1 HLIQVAYFTALF
13 PYVVLFTLLG
23 RGASLPGAVDGILYF
38 ITPQWH
44 KLLDPNVWYAAVA
57 QSFFSL
63 SVGFGAIINLAS
75 FNSFK
80 HNVYRDAWII
90 SLADTLTSLL
100 AGFTIFAILGNLAY
114 ELDTDVENVVRGGSG
129 LAFVSYPDALAKFT
143 WAPQLFAVL
152 FFLMLFT
159 LGVGSAAGLTSN
171 IITIICEQFPSL
183 NKAYATIAICITGF
197 LVGLIYITPGG
208 QWILDLVDFFGG
220 GFIIYILVIV
230 ETVAINYIYG
240 TKRFLSDLNF
250 MLNIELGLYWKFCWA
265 FIIPVGLTAILI
277 YSLVDFTL
285 PTFENKP
292 YPDSAYLCGWLLAV
306 ASLGMVPLCFFHAV
320 YNNGKSTFSE
330 KVKNV
335 FQPKDTWGPKK
346 RVNREEWKKL
356 SQ

>member
-1 HLIQVAYFTALF
+1 
-13 PYVVLFTLLG
+13 
-23 RGASLPGAVDGILYF
+23 
-38 ITPQWH
+38 
-44 KLLDPNVWYAAVA
+44 
-57 QSFFSL
+57 
-63 SVGFGAIINLAS
+63 
-75 FNSFK
+75 
-80 HNVYRDAWII
+80 
-90 SLADTLTSLL
+90 
-100 AGFTIFAILGNLAY
+100 
-114 ELDTDVENVVRGGSG
+114 
-129 LAFVSYPDALAKFT
+129 
-143 WAPQLFAVL
+143 
-152 FFLMLFT
+152 MLFT

-292 YPDSAYLCGWLLAV
+292 YPDSAYL
-306 ASLGMVPLCFFHAV
+306 

-356 SQ
+356 SHYKLETTCKVQQKDSGDPCAIIFILINIVCHLLSLPVIFNLNTVKHKQLDYKTYLCVEFWVISVHYGNKQFYAPNWRIVKAIKPYQRRRQGDSGYIIIHNTESSATASIPVKRKLQCDD